1 MLRYRERIAAQARI
15 FKALGHP
22 SRLLIADA
30 LRSGEKCVGD
40 LQALVGG
47 DISTVSRHLSV
58 LREAG
63 IVTSEKR
70 RTSIYYSL
78 AIRCLDSFLA
88 CTGDML
94 TKRSL
99 LTDPER
105 IRPHPGNEPG
115 GVEKYGHKPG

>member
-22 SRLLIADA
+22 SRL

-99 LTDPER
+99 LTAM
-105 IRPHPGNEPG
+105 PGKNPSSSGE
-115 GVEKYGHKPG
+115 

>member
-22 SRLLIADA
+22 SRHLIADA

-63 IVTSEKR
+63 LVTTAKR

-99 LTDPER
+99 LTDMHGKNPSSS
-105 IRPHPGNEPG
+105 GD
-115 GVEKYGHKPG
+115 

>member
-63 IVTSEKR
+63 IVTSEN
-70 RTSIYYSL
+70 
-78 AIRCLDSFLA
+78 
-88 CTGDML
+88 G
-94 TKRSL
+94 
-99 LTDPER
+99 
-105 IRPHPGNEPG
+105 EPASTTAWPSA
-115 GVEKYGHKPG
+115 VWIPSWRARATC

>member
-47 DISTVSRHLSV
+47 DISTVSRHLAV
-58 LREAG
+58 LRETG

-99 LTDPER
+99 LTAM
-105 IRPHPGNEPG
+105 PGKNPSSSGE
-115 GVEKYGHKPG
+115 

>member
-30 LRSGEKCVGD
+30 LRSGENVGD

-99 LTDPER
+99 LTDM
-105 IRPHPGNEPG
+105 PGKNPSSSGE
-115 GVEKYGHKPG
+115 